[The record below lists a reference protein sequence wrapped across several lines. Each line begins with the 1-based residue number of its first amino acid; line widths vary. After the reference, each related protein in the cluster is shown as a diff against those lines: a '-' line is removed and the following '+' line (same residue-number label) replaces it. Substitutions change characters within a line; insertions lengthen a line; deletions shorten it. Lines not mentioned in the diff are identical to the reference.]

1 MRVKWSRK
9 RRLQAG
15 CVLAGFL
22 LYGAARAAG
31 LDREGTSVLER
42 SPHGEGETVYQVAV
56 DGLLPQETEIS
67 VAVGERAYTDEEAEE
82 IFDRIWGEMPSRI
95 LGENPSL
102 DQVRTDLNLISRRD
116 DYGVTV
122 DWSGGGEWI
131 DSLGRVYGEQA
142 SPEGEEVWL
151 QAELSDGSRQSVYE
165 LPVTVYPPARTEEE
179 RTVER
184 FLAEIREEDQS
195 QGGESF
201 TLPEQ
206 FEGRELSY
214 RDPEG
219 RPLWAL
225 PALGI
230 LAAVFYETEEKEQ
243 RKRAREKR
251 ERELMRDYPEVV
263 SRLTVF
269 LGAGLTVRG
278 AWEKVVRGYEKSLA
292 EGGRKHAAYEEMRE
306 ALDRMEKKV
315 PEGKAYQEFGK
326 ACGLQ
331 PYLKLAGLL
340 EQNRREGTK
349 NLRGTM
355 RLEMASAF
363 EERKNLAR
371 KQGEEAGAKLLIPL
385 FLMLGVVM
393 AMVMAPALLSF

>member
-1 MRVKWSRK
+1 MTGSG
-9 RRLQAG
+9 RR
-15 CVLAGFL
+15 C
-22 LYGAARAAG
+22 
-31 LDREGTSVLER
+31 
-42 SPHGEGETVYQVAV
+42 
-56 DGLLPQETEIS
+56 
-67 VAVGERAYTDEEAEE
+67 
-82 IFDRIWGEMPSRI
+82 PSRI

-116 DYGVTV
+116 DYGVDRGLEPGAGSGSTA
-122 DWSGGGEWI
+122 SGGCTG
-131 DSLGRVYGEQA
+131 SGRPRRGRRSGCRRS
-142 SPEGEEVWL
+142 SPTGAARRSMSFRSPCIL
-151 QAELSDGSRQSVYE
+151 
-165 LPVTVYPPARTEEE
+165 PARTEEE

-195 QGGESF
+195 QGGENF

-278 AWEKVVRGYEKSLA
+278 SLG
-292 EGGRKHAAYEEMRE
+292 EGGE
-306 ALDRMEKKV
+306 
-315 PEGKAYQEFGK
+315 
-326 ACGLQ
+326 
-331 PYLKLAGLL
+331 
-340 EQNRREGTK
+340 
-349 NLRGTM
+349 
-355 RLEMASAF
+355 RL
-363 EERKNLAR
+363 
-371 KQGEEAGAKLLIPL
+371 
-385 FLMLGVVM
+385 
-393 AMVMAPALLSF
+393 

>member
-1 MRVKWSRK
+1 M
-9 RRLQAG
+9 
-15 CVLAGFL
+15 LAGFL
-22 LYGAARAAG
+22 LYGAAMAAG

>member
-1 MRVKWSRK
+1 MYKNK
-9 RRLQAG
+9 R
-15 CVLAGFL
+15 
-22 LYGAARAAG
+22 Y
-31 LDREGTSVLER
+31 
-42 SPHGEGETVYQVAV
+42 H
-56 DGLLPQETEIS
+56 
-67 VAVGERAYTDEEAEE
+67 
-82 IFDRIWGEMPSRI
+82 
-95 LGENPSL
+95 
-102 DQVRTDLNLISRRD
+102 VR
-116 DYGVTV
+116 
-122 DWSGGGEWI
+122 
-131 DSLGRVYGEQA
+131 
-142 SPEGEEVWL
+142 P
-151 QAELSDGSRQSVYE
+151 
-165 LPVTVYPPARTEEE
+165 
-179 RTVER
+179 
-184 FLAEIREEDQS
+184 LAEIREEDQS

-306 ALDRMEKKV
+306 ALARMEKKV